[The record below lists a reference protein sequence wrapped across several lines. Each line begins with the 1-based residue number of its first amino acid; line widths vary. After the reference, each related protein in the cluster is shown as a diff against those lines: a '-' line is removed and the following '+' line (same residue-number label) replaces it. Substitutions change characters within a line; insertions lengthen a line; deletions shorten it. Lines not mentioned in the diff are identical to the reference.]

1 MRALLLGT
9 LLVIVLMSR
18 ATAQLAIG
26 PLPITSSINGIPVTL
41 SVTSWISVNSVGDEI
56 TVDARLFA
64 DLIDLQKK
72 FSDIVNSFKRSAGDC
87 NRSADGQS
95 PVVSFKS
102 GSLWPSSDQLII
114 FVRGDIDIWS
124 CIVGRPQS
132 AIRWE
137 PKKIAFLT
145 LKLPVQRTWRNVRK
159 NIDGSEP
166 FHGMLSVALAEK
178 DAGNVALRATKPT
191 IRFEGEPTFLTN
203 TNLNLAM
210 TDMNQ
215 KVSKALQSAIDV
227 AKLKDTLPKE
237 LQKLNMTIISARF
250 RDRGGH
256 AIAEINL
263 AARASGNTTTSLLQQ
278 IDAAYRLN

>member
-9 LLVIVLMSR
+9 FLVIVLISR
-18 ATAQLAIG
+18 ATAQLAVG
-26 PLPITSSINGIPVTL
+26 PIPITSSINGIPVTL
-41 SVTSWISVNSVGDEI
+41 SVTSWISANSVGDEI

-64 DLIDLQKK
+64 DLIDVQKK
-72 FSDIVNSFKRSAGDC
+72 FSDIANSFKRSAGDC
-87 NRSADGQS
+87 NRSADGQN
-95 PVVSFKS
+95 PAVSFKS

-124 CIVGRPQS
+124 CTVGPPQS

-145 LKLPVQRTWRNVRK
+145 LKLPVKRTWRNVRK
-159 NIDGSEP
+159 NMDGSEP
-166 FHGMLSVALAEK
+166 FHGMLPIALAEK
-178 DAGNVALRATKPT
+178 DDANVALKVTKPT
-191 IRFEGEPTFLTN
+191 IRFGSEPTVLTN
-203 TNLNLAM
+203 TNLNRAM

-215 KVSKALQSAIDV
+215 KLSKALQSAIDV
-227 AKLKDTLPKE
+227 AKLKDALPKE
-237 LQKLNMTIISARF
+237 LQKLNMTIVSARF

-263 AARASGNTTTSLLQQ
+263 AARTSVNTTTSLLQQ
-278 IDAAYRLN
+278 IDAAYRSN